1 MASPVRYP
9 TPLCFGDS
17 STCASNFVALVL
29 SESPSPAPLRC
40 GDSSLWD
47 PIRDPQAHYIF
58 SGALTP
64 KIFKAF
70 CKTILTAFTRNN
82 LAAVS

>member
-9 TPLCFGDS
+9 APLRFGDS
-17 STCASNFVALVL
+17 SSYASNFTSFVF
-29 SESPSPAPLRC
+29 
-40 GDSSLWD
+40 SL
-47 PIRDPQAHYIF
+47 AHYIL

-70 CKTILTAFTRNN
+70 CKTILIAFIRKS
-82 LAAVS
+82 LAAVN